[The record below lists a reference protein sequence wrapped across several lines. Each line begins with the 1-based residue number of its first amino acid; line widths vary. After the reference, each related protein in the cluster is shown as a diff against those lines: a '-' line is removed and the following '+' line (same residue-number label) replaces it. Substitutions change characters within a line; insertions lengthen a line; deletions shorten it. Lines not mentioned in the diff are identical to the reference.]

1 MIKAF
6 RDDLNI
12 SSSKNEDDVL
22 LETCM
27 KGNKIYIRQTQE
39 VEETYFSMYTCVLSD
54 LGMDI
59 PLISVEDG
67 ILISIS
73 IAPLQLHPSSGAFI
87 RVFEISCG
95 GFAVMPNIFHFS
107 SFYGTNG
114 DEKGNM
120 VSISVS

>member
-1 MIKAF
+1 M
-6 RDDLNI
+6 NI

-27 KGNKIYIRQTQE
+27 KGKKICTRRPQE
-39 VEETYFSMYTCVLSD
+39 VEEEYFSMYTCFLSD
-54 LGMDI
+54 IGMDI
-59 PLISVEDG
+59 PLISFEDG
-67 ILISIS
+67 IVRSIS

-95 GFAVMPNIFHFS
+95 GFGVMPNIFHFS
-107 SFYGTNG
+107 SFYGTKG
-114 DEKGNM
+114 AEKGNM